1 MADSDALAEKIEGAL
16 WGLTRVYDA
25 PNGGNEAGVHAPVH
39 EVVAAVL
46 PLLAEEV
53 RAGSEKAWDEAT
65 RNALNFAY
73 LNQED
78 GITLYLRPPHNRNP
92 HRANRGDLGE

>member
-1 MADSDALAEKIEGAL
+1 MAGALAEKIEEAL

-25 PNGGNEAGVHAPVH
+25 PNGGTETGVHAPVH

-78 GITLYLRPPHNRNP
+78 GITLYLRPPYDRNP
-92 HRANRGDLGE
+92 HRASQGDTDE